1 MTMHLATIWLAAC
14 GWALA
19 GEAAFEPVRIPDWV
33 HGVTRMVFLTPGEI
47 EMAEKVRAQVV
58 HTNVVW
64 PYYPLRRDGGG
75 LSAEDAK
82 RLRAF
87 VEECHRRGMKV
98 VLGLPPF
105 MPVNLAAAHPE
116 WRVHPDDSGAV
127 LRVKPLENDLGTRS
141 GCNVGPWGDYLIDVL
156 AELLADYRL
165 DGYSFDGNYHPPICF
180 CPACKAAYRNDC
192 GLDLPKKAD
201 LDDLAYRSYLVW
213 RGERL
218 EEHYR
223 RMQKRLKG
231 IDPNAVLMSWTVNA
245 GRYGHLLTSPRAMP
259 TRLNLLFDLPMQEW
273 WLDETNLGASVAP
286 AFGLAYLHGIVGGRP
301 AASEPYLMS
310 RGNPYSSDSFP
321 RHERIARGLMAL
333 TYGNLRRRRSGSQT
347 GASRWRR
354 SSTRSTGGPPGWPRP
369 ADSLGGPLGQRAD
382 PAVPRLQGHSRAV
395 LAARFRRL
403 SGGDG
408 RASAAGPGQRL
419 GPERRHAGQVPRARL
434 GQRRGPVRCPGGGR
448 PPVCPRRGRAG
459 GHV

>member
-1 MTMHLATIWLAAC
+1 MMRAAFSSPATRVAWGLLSWHAIAAC
-14 GWALA
+14 GFAFA
-19 GEAAFEPVRIPDWV
+19 GEADFEPVRIPDWV

-64 PYYPLRRDGGG
+64 PYYPLRRDHGG
-75 LSAEDAK
+75 LPAEDAK
-82 RLRAF
+82 RLGAF
-87 VEECHRRGMKV
+87 VEDCHRRGMKV

-141 GCNVGPWGDYLIDVL
+141 GCNVGPWGDYLIEVL

-180 CPACKAAYRNDC
+180 CPACKAAYRKDC
-192 GLDLPKKAD
+192 GLELPKKAD

-231 IDPNAVLMSWTVNA
+231 IDPNAVATC
-245 GRYGHLLTSPRAMP
+245 SP
-259 TRLNLLFDLPMQEW
+259 
-273 WLDETNLGASVAP
+273 
-286 AFGLAYLHGIVGGRP
+286 
-301 AASEPYLMS
+301 
-310 RGNPYSSDSFP
+310 
-321 RHERIARGLMAL
+321 
-333 TYGNLRRRRSGSQT
+333 
-347 GASRWRR
+347 
-354 SSTRSTGGPPGWPRP
+354 
-369 ADSLGGPLGQRAD
+369 
-382 PAVPRLQGHSRAV
+382 
-395 LAARFRRL
+395 
-403 SGGDG
+403 
-408 RASAAGPGQRL
+408 RL
-419 GPERRHAGQVPRARL
+419 GPC
-434 GQRRGPVRCPGGGR
+434 RRGSTCSSTCRCRNGGSTKRTSAPAWPRHSGWRTCTGSSADGRR
-448 PPVCPRRGRAG
+448 PPSPT
-459 GHV
+459 